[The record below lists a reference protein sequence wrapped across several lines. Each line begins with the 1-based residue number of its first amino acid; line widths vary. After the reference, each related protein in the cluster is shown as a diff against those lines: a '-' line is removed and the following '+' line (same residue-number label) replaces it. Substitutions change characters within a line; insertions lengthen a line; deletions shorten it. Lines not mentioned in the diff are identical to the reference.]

1 MKPIDIARV
10 AHEANRAYCLT
21 LGDRS
26 QLPWDDAP
34 NWQRESSVNG
44 VQHVL
49 THGFDPEGSHI
60 SWMNEKLNAG
70 WQYGP
75 VKDALLLT
83 HPCLV
88 DYDKLPPEQR
98 VKDSL
103 FGQIVLVLSGM
114 LE

>member
-1 MKPIDIARV
+1 
-10 AHEANRAYCLT
+10 
-21 LGDRS
+21 
-26 QLPWDDAP
+26 
-34 NWQRESSVNG
+34 
-44 VQHVL
+44 
-49 THGFDPEGSHI
+49 
-60 SWMNEKLNAG
+60 MNERLNAG